1 MTWMVSSQTPVYAA
15 CHVPQMNIRAG
26 LSVQRKRQRASRA
39 GDRRMFVH
47 LACAA
52 GATAATRQ
60 RRLSDAQ
67 ILATLKR
74 VHAQPPRKSERA
86 APRTR
91 TVTTQARTG
100 VTSNP
105 VSARLNQTLEE
116 RARLTRTAIV
126 AGFVSAATAATT
138 IQICSIIFCRTALRV
153 RRGLI

>member
-60 RRLSDAQ
+60 QRLSAVPNLVTPARAVHFVNRTLANALAQ
-67 ILATLKR
+67 IL
-74 VHAQPPRKSERA
+74 VH
-86 APRTR
+86 
-91 TVTTQARTG
+91 
-100 VTSNP
+100 
-105 VSARLNQTLEE
+105 
-116 RARLTRTAIV
+116 
-126 AGFVSAATAATT
+126 
-138 IQICSIIFCRTALRV
+138 
-153 RRGLI
+153 

>member
-1 MTWMVSSQTPVYAA
+1 MTWMVSSQTSVSAA

-39 GDRRMFVH
+39 GDCRMFVH
-47 LACAA
+47 RACAA
-52 GATAATRQ
+52 EATAATRQ

-100 VTSNP
+100 VTSKP
-105 VSARLNQTLEE
+105 AFARLNQTPGE
-116 RARLTRTAIV
+116 RARLTRTAGMTEPV
-126 AGFVSAATAATT
+126 LAATAA
-138 IQICSIIFCRTALRV
+138 IKNESIWSGRH
-153 RRGLI
+153 LIAQLVHQRLM